1 MCTVDSSAF
10 KDTYKGPCQGTMH
23 GTLMGLSSVHY
34 VLQNQK
40 DANYTS
46 SLISSNTC
54 NSATD

>member
-1 MCTVDSSAF
+1 
-10 KDTYKGPCQGTMH
+10 MH

-40 DANYTS
+40 DANYTA
-46 SLISSNTC
+46 SLISINIY